1 MQAAI
6 AIGDERAH
14 NRGMTKRATQRP
26 EGFTKPAYWTDTP
39 APRPEPAAKD
49 EKDPDG
55 LSPTRY
61 GDWVKDGIA
70 IDF

>member
-1 MQAAI
+1 MA
-6 AIGDERAH
+6 
-14 NRGMTKRATQRP
+14 GMTQRATQRP
-26 EGFTKPAYWTDTP
+26 EPFRKPAHWTDTP
-39 APRPEPAAKD
+39 PPEPEAAKD

-61 GDWVKDGIA
+61 GDWVHKGIA